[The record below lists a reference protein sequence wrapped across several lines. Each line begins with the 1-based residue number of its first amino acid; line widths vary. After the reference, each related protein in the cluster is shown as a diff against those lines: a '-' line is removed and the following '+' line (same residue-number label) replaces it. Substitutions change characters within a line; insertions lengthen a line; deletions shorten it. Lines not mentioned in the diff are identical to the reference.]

1 MGRGQAA
8 ALGRRDAVLYLVA
21 AALGSFGLGVASFY
35 LNFLYRALGFDEF
48 AIGLLAG
55 AQAIGVVAGALPA
68 AVFTRGRSRRA
79 AILLGGTVTGV
90 GIFGILVSSA
100 LFPLLGSAM
109 LVGFG
114 GIIASS
120 SGAALLAD
128 ATVAARRATRFG
140 QQIAL
145 GTTAAFLSSVIAG
158 ALATPVSALL
168 GARPDDALVLRALVA
183 SGGIIAAASIAPVLA
198 IRAIPVGRHTL
209 EAPTRNDLVR
219 RFIIIEVLAASCRWR
234 YPTRSDP
241 SEPTASMVLY
251 RSTQS
256 FRGPGFTR
264 TSLCQVCPSSS
275 DHVTTA
281 SFALSFRNRPSSHP
295 T

>member
-21 AALGSFGLGVASFY
+21 GALGSFGLGVAFFY
-35 LNFLYRALGFDEF
+35 LNFLLRALGFDEF

-120 SGAALLAD
+120 SGAALLPD

-145 GTTAAFLSSVIAG
+145 RTTAAFLSLAIPG
-158 ALATPVSALL
+158 ALATPVAAFL
-168 GARPDDALVLRALVA
+168 GARPADAPVLRALVA

-198 IRAIPVGRHTL
+198 IRAIPV
-209 EAPTRNDLVR
+209 D
-219 RFIIIEVLAASCRWR
+219 
-234 YPTRSDP
+234 
-241 SEPTASMVLY
+241 
-251 RSTQS
+251 
-256 FRGPGFTR
+256 
-264 TSLCQVCPSSS
+264 
-275 DHVTTA
+275 
-281 SFALSFRNRPSSHP
+281 
-295 T
+295 